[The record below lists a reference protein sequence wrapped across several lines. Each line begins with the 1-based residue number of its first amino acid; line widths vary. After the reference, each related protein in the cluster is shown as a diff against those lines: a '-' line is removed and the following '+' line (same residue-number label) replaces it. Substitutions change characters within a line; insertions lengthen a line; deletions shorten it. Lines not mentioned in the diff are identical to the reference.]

1 MIKIG
6 LFQPKSGQKEMIELD
21 YTTEEGTQDGKLT
34 GILDVEKS
42 LKIG

>member
-6 LFQPKSGQKEMIELD
+6 VFQHKSVHEEMTELD
-21 YTTEEGTQDGKLT
+21 YTKEEGTQDRKLT
-34 GILDVEKS
+34 GILDVGKF